1 MALKSGTSSD
11 FESSMAKAMEDA
23 FTEEWPNLMD
33 GDPPP
38 ANSQTKLLYLAI
50 AKGVVRHL
58 LEHPEAFEIRTTIG
72 SEEYRASV
80 KITG

>member
-1 MALKSGTSSD
+1 MALKSGNSSD
-11 FESSMAKAMEDA
+11 FEASMAAAMEEA
-23 FTEEWPNLMD
+23 FKEEWPNLMD
-33 GDPPP
+33 GEPPP
-38 ANSQTKLLYLAI
+38 PNAQTKLLYLAI

-58 LEHPEAFEIRTTIG
+58 VAHAEAFEIKTAIG